1 MISVDSSLDPA
12 DADRDSISH
21 TKTMTTESSEDY
33 LEAIFVIRAERG
45 SCRNVDIA
53 EYLGITKPSVTKAL
67 SSFSSQSL
75 VEVVDRDV
83 RLTQRG
89 LGIAKATLEKHE
101 FFRRLLCDAGVD
113 DEVASKEAC
122 RMEHCLSADSIEKFS
137 AYLKP
142 R

>member
-67 SSFSSQSL
+67 SSLSSQSL

-89 LGIAKATLEKHE
+89 LVSPRQLSRSTSSSGGCSAMLESMTKWH
-101 FFRRLLCDAGVD
+101 RKRLAVWSTVCQRIRLR
-113 DEVASKEAC
+113 SF
-122 RMEHCLSADSIEKFS
+122 L
-137 AYLKP
+137 LT
-142 R
+142 